1 MEFIGY
7 AIKRTDTGEYWHKV
21 DRWNHVFP
29 TVYEKRGHAICAGKY
44 HIHWD
49 KYDVL
54 KVVKIK
60 SITIDVEEEN
70 G

>member
-1 MEFIGY
+1 MEFIGW
-7 AIKRTDTGEYWHKV
+7 AIKRNDTGKYWHKI
-21 DRWNHVFP
+21 DGWNDVFP

-44 HIHWD
+44 HISTN

-54 KVVKIK
+54 QVVKIK

-70 G
+70 E